1 MPRASF
7 KERVQREAN
16 AIARKALGMPVEE
29 AAAALKGR
37 PPAAAAPAGG
47 AAPAAGAPPPAP
59 AHGRDDRVSRL
70 EREKADLKRR
80 LDAQKQ
86 KNDRIRGK
94 ARDERVA
101 LELRQEALVAGVI
114 GEHVDFALDLY
125 ANACRANRENPP
137 ELPAFIASIKG
148 ARPYLFG
155 AGTQTV
161 ALAPTTSA
169 PLTTAP
175 GGGEPKPKP
184 PGEVPPQKNV
194 DEMDEREFAAYK
206 KTRYGSRY

>member
-7 KERVQREAN
+7 KDRVQREAN
-16 AIARKALGMPVEE
+16 AIARKLLGMPVEE
-29 AAAALKGR
+29 AAAALKNR
-37 PPAAAAPAGG
+37 APAPAAPAGG

-59 AHGRDDRVSRL
+59 AHGRDDRVTRL

-86 KNDRIRGK
+86 KNDRIRSKG
-94 ARDERVA
+94 RDERVA

-137 ELPAFIASIKG
+137 ELPAFIAELKPK
-148 ARPYLFG
+148 RPYLFG
-155 AGTQTV
+155 GGVQTV
-161 ALAPTTSA
+161 PLSPTTSA
-169 PLTTAP
+169 PPTTAP
-175 GGGEPKPKP
+175 GGAEPKSKP
-184 PGEVPPQKNV
+184 PGETTPPKNV
-194 DEMDEREFAAYK
+194 DDMDEREFADYK
-206 KTRYGSRY
+206 KTRYRSRY